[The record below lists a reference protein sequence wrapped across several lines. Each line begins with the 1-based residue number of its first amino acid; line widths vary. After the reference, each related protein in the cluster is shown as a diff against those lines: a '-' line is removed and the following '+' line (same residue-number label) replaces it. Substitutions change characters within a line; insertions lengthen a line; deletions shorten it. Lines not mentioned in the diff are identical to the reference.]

1 MIYTFSNSFFDDLN
15 EKNLDLLDKIWS
27 NSKGRHFL
35 FIGSEVNLNTI
46 KSSFWFLSLRKSN
59 QDQIDQQFIASA
71 QSGRKKVNKT
81 PFSLIEASEVLCK
94 PLTIILENM
103 EYDAHFINAIIEKN
117 KSGSLIKEH
126 YDKGWLVFTNGGG
139 NNIPNVINGM
149 KDRFEKN
156 KTEFPKDSSAYI
168 RAFAI
173 IDSDKKYPSA
183 AEVVDDRIPFLDF
196 IKRNVPYH
204 VMLKREMENY
214 LPDEIY
220 DEILENEN
228 FKKSFLALNPSQK
241 DYFDLEKGFPDR
253 NFNQLDTE
261 IQSLYND
268 IDEESKK
275 NFRKEKLTFYK
286 KDGKKDSFKA
296 RFSQLF
302 LSRNITK
309 ENLERRAKSTNE
321 NELKDILQKIND
333 LL

>member
-1 MIYTFSNSFFDDLN
+1 MNYTFSNSFFDDLN
-15 EKNLDLLDKIWS
+15 ENNLDLLDKIWS

-35 FIGSEVNLNTI
+35 YIGSEENLVTI
-46 KSSFWFLSLRKSN
+46 KSSLWFSNLRKSN
-59 QDQIDQQFIASA
+59 QDQIEQQFVASA
-71 QSGRKKVNKT
+71 QSGRKRVNKNT
-81 PFSLIEASEVLCK
+81 FSLIEASEVLCK
-94 PLTIILENM
+94 PLTIILENI

-117 KSGSLIKEH
+117 KSGALIKEH
-126 YDKGWLVFTNGGG
+126 YDKGWLVYTNGGG

-156 KTEFPKDSSAYI
+156 KAEFPKDSTAYI
-168 RAFAI
+168 RAFVI
-173 IDSDKKYPSA
+173 IDSDKKYPST
-183 AEVVDDRIPFLDF
+183 AEVAEDKIPLLDY
-196 IKRNVPYH
+196 IKRNAPFH

-220 DEILENEN
+220 DEISENES

-241 DYFDLEKGFPDR
+241 DYFDLEKGFPDK

-261 IQSLYND
+261 IQTLYSD
-268 IDEESKK
+268 IGDESKK
-275 NFRKEKLTFYK
+275 VFRKEKLTFHK